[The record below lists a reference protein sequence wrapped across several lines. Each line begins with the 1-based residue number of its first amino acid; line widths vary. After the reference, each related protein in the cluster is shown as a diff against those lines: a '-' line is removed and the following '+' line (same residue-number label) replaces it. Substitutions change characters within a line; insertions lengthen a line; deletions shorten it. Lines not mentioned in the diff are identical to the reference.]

1 MNKEFLSILAQLER
15 EKGLD
20 RSVLIDAVQ
29 CALTLAAKKIAKISF
44 PESEDEEVKVE
55 IDSIKGDISVYI
67 GDKEVVSE
75 DFGRIAA
82 QTARQVIIQKIR
94 EAEKDNIYNDYHSRV
109 GDIVGGVV
117 YRFEKKAVIIDLMG
131 KAEGIIPNSFLSPL
145 DRFRIGERAK
155 AYVYEVKKEKGVQ
168 IILSRKHEG
177 LVKKMFNLEVPEIG
191 QGVVEI
197 KGIAR
202 SAGERTKIA
211 VFSKDEK
218 VDCVGACVGIRG
230 SRVKN
235 IIEELRGEKIDI
247 VRWSDDI
254 KEFIKAALS
263 PAIISMID
271 LDRDNKK
278 AKVLVAADQLSLSIG
293 KKGQNVRLASK
304 LVGWDIDVRSKESM
318 EESVKVISK
327 LKSVGKKA
335 SEILVEAGYT
345 NLNLLKEAH
354 EDNLSKLKGIGK
366 KKAVS
371 IIQEAKDE
379 VKNKALKMFKSDADV
394 DREKEKNKEDK
405 KEKEL
410 NLEKNTENNSMEED
424 NTESSEK

>member
-1 MNKEFLSILAQLER
+1 MKKEFLSILAQLER
-15 EKGLD
+15 EKGLE
-20 RSVLIDAVQ
+20 RHVLIDAVE
-29 CALTLAAKKIAKISF
+29 CALTLAAKKVAKITSSD
-44 PESEDEEVKVE
+44 EEEVKVE
-55 IDSIKGDISVYI
+55 IDAAKGDIHVYI
-67 GDKEVVSE
+67 GGKEVVSE

-94 EAEKDNIYNDYHSRV
+94 EAEKDNIYNDYSSRV
-109 GDIVGGVV
+109 GDIVGGLV
-117 YRFEKKAVIIDLMG
+117 YRFEKKAVVIDLMG
-131 KAEGIIPNSFLSPL
+131 RAEGIIPNSFLSSL
-145 DRFRIGERAK
+145 DKFRIGERVK

-197 KGIAR
+197 KCIAR

-211 VFSKDEK
+211 VFSKDDK
-218 VDCVGACVGIRG
+218 VDCVGSCVGIRG
-230 SRVKN
+230 SRVKS

-271 LDRDNKK
+271 LDRENKK

-293 KKGQNVRLASK
+293 KRGQNVRLASK

-318 EESVKVISK
+318 EDSMKVLLK
-327 LKSVGKKA
+327 LKSVGKKV
-335 SEILVEAGYT
+335 SETLVESGFG
-345 NLNLLKEAH
+345 NLNF
-354 EDNLSKLKGIGK
+354 LSDANGKDLSNLKGIGK
-366 KKAVS
+366 KKAEN
-371 IIQEAKDE
+371 IIQEAKE
-379 VKNKALKMFKSDADV
+379 EL
-394 DREKEKNKEDK
+394 K
-405 KEKEL
+405 KEAERRFQKTMQLKPEI
-410 NLEKNTENNSMEED
+410 NKDEESKVED
-424 NTESSEK
+424 NTESAEK

>member
-1 MNKEFLSILAQLER
+1 MKKEFLSVLAQLER

-29 CALTLAAKKIAKISF
+29 CALALAAKKIAKMAS
-44 PESEDEEVKVE
+44 PDSEEEVRVE
-55 IDSIKGDISVYI
+55 IDSNKGDIHVYI

-109 GDIVGGVV
+109 GDIVGGVI

-271 LDRDNKK
+271 LDRENKK

-318 EESVKVISK
+318 EDSMKVIIK
-327 LKSVGKKA
+327 LKSIGKKA
-335 SEILVEAGYT
+335 SEILVESGYT
-345 NLNLLKEAH
+345 NLNSLRDANEN
-354 EDNLSKLKGIGK
+354 NLSKLKGIGK
-366 KKAVS
+366 KKAVN

-379 VKNKALKMFKSDADV
+379 LKKNVLKMFKSDKDSNQ
-394 DREKEKNKEDK
+394 EKET
-405 KEKEL
+405 EKETEKEI
-410 NLEKNTENNSMEED
+410 NLEKNTDKKSIEEE
-424 NTESSEK
+424 NTESTEK